1 MAKYASVLFKSLF
14 ATLPLDD
21 NMKYESYFQKKIR
34 HTFTLLSVHTLLF
47 VWKIYQGSVSPSC
60 NKKKATNHKICQLF
74 RIVTL
79 SFFQNKCNKI
89 LLQAG
94 DVELFSFYVRVAQV
108 EISGSTFCERSCQSN
123 FVGSLV
129 NALKAGISD
138 KKITESLKIEK

>member
-1 MAKYASVLFKSLF
+1 
-14 ATLPLDD
+14 
-21 NMKYESYFQKKIR
+21 MK
-34 HTFTLLSVHTLLF
+34 TLLKRILNNLVGILGENNLA
-47 VWKIYQGSVSPSC
+47 G
-60 NKKKATNHKICQLF
+60 NKICQLF

-108 EISGSTFCERSCQSN
+108 EISGSTFWERSCQSN

-129 NALKAGISD
+129 NALKASISD